1 MNKIKTIAIAI
12 FLSALTSYANAQVSA
27 GISVTGH
34 QMDPSASET
43 TSSNS
48 RSETLGAIIGTVFV
62 EYQVGPVGIGV
73 EYMPYTIDSETATR
87 VDDQSPVDTG
97 TTTVQVDIEN
107 NVGLYATIGL
117 GDGPAY
123 LKIGGSYA
131 DLITNE
137 SMGATSSNY
146 PNSELIGAH
155 ASIGAQFDVNEFFIR
170 TEASVLVSGP
180 QRTGP
185 SHMVC
190 ALPPAGTNL
199 WAKIFLKLKISYG
212 EF

>member
-170 TEASVLVSGP
+170 TEAGYSQYEDVVASGRDGDGVANKITVSSLDGP
-180 QRTGP
+180 HAR
-185 SHMVC
+185 
-190 ALPPAGTNL
+190 
-199 WAKIFLKLKISYG
+199 ISIG
-212 EF
+212 KSF

>member
-137 SMGATSSNY
+137 SMGATSSSY

-170 TEASVLVSGP
+170 TEAGYSQYEDVVVSG
-180 QRTGP
+180 RDGDGVANKITVSSLDGP
-185 SHMVC
+185 N
-190 ALPPAGTNL
+190 AR
-199 WAKIFLKLKISYG
+199 ISIG
-212 EF
+212 KSF

>member
-137 SMGATSSNY
+137 SMGATSSSY

-170 TEASVLVSGP
+170 TEAVFS
-180 QRTGP
+180 
-185 SHMVC
+185 
-190 ALPPAGTNL
+190 
-199 WAKIFLKLKISYG
+199 
-212 EF
+212 